1 MSTPP
6 APGRV
11 AGPPRASSTAGT
23 LLIVAA
29 VAITSIFALVSRP
42 PTPAPIG
49 RGSPAPHFTLPRSDG
64 GTPLSLRDLRG
75 KVVLVNFWATW
86 CEPCE
91 DEMPAMERLYRSLP
105 RGGFELVAI
114 SVDDSPE
121 PVEAF
126 RRRLRLTFPIAMD
139 VGQKVAAAWDTFRF
153 PETLLVDRDG
163 VVIERYVGAKAWDL
177 PAYRTRIERLLAAAP
192 DAS

>member
-6 APGRV
+6 APGHAAEYHRES
-11 AGPPRASSTAGT
+11 PIAGT
-23 LLIVAA
+23 VLIVAA
-29 VAITSIFALVSRP
+29 VAITSIVALISGA
-42 PTPAPIG
+42 PTSTPIG
-49 RGSPAPHFTLPRSDG
+49 RGSPAPQFALPRLDG
-64 GTPLSLRDLRG
+64 GPPVSLGDLRG

-86 CEPCE
+86 CKPCE

-105 RGGFELVAI
+105 RDRFELVAI
-114 SVDDSPE
+114 SVDDTPE

-126 RRRLRLTFPIAMD
+126 ARRLGLTFPIAMD
-139 VGQKVAAAWDTFRF
+139 VGQKVAAAWSTLRF
-153 PETLLVDRDG
+153 PETLLVDHDG

-177 PAYRTRIERLLAAAP
+177 PAYRARIERLLAAAP

>member
-6 APGRV
+6 APGRA
-11 AGPPRASSTAGT
+11 AGSHRASSIAGT

-29 VAITSIFALVSRP
+29 VAIVSIIALVTGA
-42 PTPAPIG
+42 PTSAPIG
-49 RGSPAPHFTLPRSDG
+49 RGSPAPHFALPRSDG
-64 GTPLSLRDLRG
+64 GSPLVLSDLRG
-75 KVVLVNFWATW
+75 KVVLVSFWATW
-86 CEPCE
+86 CKPCE

-105 RGGFELVAI
+105 RDRFELVAI
-114 SVDDSPE
+114 SVDDAPE

-126 RRRLRLTFPIAMD
+126 AKRLGLTFPIAMD
-139 VGQKVAAAWDTFRF
+139 FGQKVAAAWGTLRF

-163 VVIERYVGAKAWDL
+163 IVIERYVGAKAWDL
-177 PAYRTRIERLLAAAP
+177 PAYRARIVRLLAPAR